1 MFLHQMY
8 LKLKLTIGGFNRHTP
23 HRKLQKARHWVG
35 SQKRGSGRSGNPLRR
50 ARRKEL
56 YVSTTTRSAEVKWF
70 RWQSGRPSAGTLAHI
85 KRNAA
90 ETNQDVGGDANTT
103 VKDPDKTCPSM

>member
-1 MFLHQMY
+1 MY

-23 HRKLQKARHWVG
+23 RRELQRAPQWAG

-56 YVSTTTRSAEVKWF
+56 YVLTTTHSAKVKWF
-70 RWQSGRPSAGTLAHI
+70 RWQSGQPLAGTLAHTKGI
-85 KRNAA
+85 AA
-90 ETNQDVGGDANTT
+90 ETDQDVVVDANTT
-103 VKDPDKTCPSM
+103 VKDPDQT